1 MRSVA
6 VPAVVVDTNRL
17 VVLALAAVV
26 LGAVAAGAGAV
37 AFTDETSAQ
46 YHPDRDVKLVETGN
60 DTALWP
66 YTSRARAFP
75 SKTLSI
81 NVVVYGDAD
90 DVRHALVARTDADWN
105 ETAGEQSDLDPDAAP
120 PGPNGT
126 AVAWESARGATR
138 YTYVANVARE
148 DGTPAGYWMA
158 ESGQFHDGDYLGSRY
173 HVRLYEPIDEEERW
187 VAMQAHQEHWDWF
200 GLRHSVDSNERA
212 QQYVETDFM
221 GQPFVESVSREYY
234 ATSDPLDTD
243 GWVTEIDLRGGAV
256 RLPNA
261 TTGGT
266 NASGNATAD
275 AALASAAVPTPT
287 AAVPLAALAGVG
299 VPQVRGLLALV
310 ALAAGLVGALAS
322 SAPVSL
328 DRLSRTLSRSRKRLV
343 AVAADVDLR
352 YLVLFGATLSVLLF
366 VRTVGIYLEQALPG
380 SPKLV
385 VALCYPLVPVGVP
398 VVAYLPARGLDEFR
412 CFVVASTGVALG
424 ITVDYALLGVAVLPV
439 ETLVHRLGVVLAVG
453 LLSAG
458 AAENGQSLR
467 LGALLWVAV
476 VFAPLVR
483 WF

>member
-1 MRSVA
+1 
-6 VPAVVVDTNRL
+6 VDSNRL

-26 LGAVAAGAGAV
+26 LGAVAAGVGAV
-37 AFTDETSAQ
+37 AFAGDDPAQ
-46 YHPDRDVKLVETGN
+46 DHSGRDVKLVETGN
-60 DTALWP
+60 GTALWP

-81 NVVVYGDAD
+81 NVVVYGDAA
-90 DVRHALVARTDADWN
+90 DVRHALTTRTDADWN
-105 ETAGEQSDLDPDAAP
+105 QTASEEADRDPRTGPA
-120 PGPNGT
+120 GPNGT
-126 AVAWESARGATR
+126 DVAWESARGATR
-138 YTYVANVARE
+138 YTYVANVARDAE
-148 DGTPAGYWMA
+148 TPAGYWMA

-173 HVRLYEPIDEEERW
+173 HVRLYEPIDDEEGW

-212 QQYVETDFM
+212 QQYVESDFM

-234 ATSDPLDTD
+234 ATADPLDTD

-261 TTGGT
+261 TDGGSSAGG
-266 NASGNATAD
+266 NASSAGVV
-275 AALASAAVPTPT
+275 ASALGILNGPPGVDGPPIGGLLGI
-287 AAVPLAALAGVG
+287 PLMAGVVG
-299 VPQVRGLLALV
+299 V
-310 ALAAGLVGALAS
+310 LAS
-322 SAPVSL
+322 SVPVPL
-328 DRLSRTLSRSRKRLV
+328 DHISRTIARSRERLV
-343 AVAADVDLR
+343 DVAAEVDLR
-352 YLVLFGATLSVLLF
+352 YLVLFGATLSALLF
-366 VRTVGIYLEQALPG
+366 VRASGVYLERVLAV

-385 VALCYPLVPVGVP
+385 VALCYPLVPIGVP
-398 VVAYLPARGLDEFR
+398 LVAYLPARGLDEFR
-412 CFVVASTGVALG
+412 SFVAASTGVALG

-453 LLSAG
+453 LLAAG
-458 AAENGQSLR
+458 AGENGRSLR

>member
-1 MRSVA
+1 MRSVT
-6 VPAVVVDTNRL
+6 VPAAVADSNRL
-17 VVLALAAVV
+17 VVIALAAVV
-26 LGAVAAGAGAV
+26 LSVVAIGAGGV
-37 AFTDETSAQ
+37 AFTDDTRAQ
-46 YHPDRDVKLVETGN
+46 YHPDRNVQLVETGN

-66 YTSRARAFP
+66 YTSRTRAFP

-81 NVVVYGDAD
+81 NVVVYGDAA

-105 ETAGEQSDLDPDAAP
+105 RTASAQSDRDPTAAP

-126 AVAWESARGATR
+126 AIAWESARGATR

-173 HVRLYEPIDEEERW
+173 HVRLYEPIDDEERW

-221 GQPFVESVSREYY
+221 GQPFVESVTREYY

-261 TTGGT
+261 TGAGAT
-266 NASGNATAD
+266 AAGNATAD
-275 AALASAAVPTPT
+275 AALGT
-287 AAVPLAALAGVG
+287 AAVPLAALPGIGVA
-299 VPQVRGLLALV
+299 QARGLLAV
-310 ALAAGLVGALAS
+310 AALAAGLVGALAS

-328 DRLSRTLSRSRKRLV
+328 DRVSRTVERSRARLV
-343 AVAADVDLR
+343 TVAADIDLR
-352 YLVLFGATLSVLLF
+352 YLVLFGATLSALLF
-366 VRTVGIYLEQALPG
+366 VRASGIYLERLLPG

-385 VALCYPLVPVGVP
+385 VALCYPLVPVGLP
-398 VVAYLPARGLDEFR
+398 LVAYLPARGLDEFR
-412 CFVVASTGVALG
+412 SFVVASTGVALG

-453 LLSAG
+453 LLAAG
-458 AAENGQSLR
+458 AAEKGRSLR

-476 VFAPLVR
+476 VVAPLVR

>member
-1 MRSVA
+1 M
-6 VPAVVVDTNRL
+6 VDTNRL

-26 LGAVAAGAGAV
+26 LVAVAAGAGAV
-37 AFTDETSAQ
+37 SFTDETGAQ
-46 YHPDRDVKLVETGN
+46 YHPDRDVQLVETSNG
-60 DTALWP
+60 TALWP

-81 NVVVYGDAD
+81 NVVVYGDAA

-105 ETAGEQSDLDPDAAP
+105 ETASDQSDLDPDAAP

-173 HVRLYEPIDEEERW
+173 HVRLYEPIDDEERW

-212 QQYVETDFM
+212 QQYVEADFM
-221 GQPFVESVSREYY
+221 GQPFVDSVSREYY

-243 GWVTEIDLRGGAV
+243 GWVTEIELRGGAV

-261 TTGGT
+261 TEGEAD
-266 NASGNATAD
+266 ASENSTAD
-275 AALASAAVPTPT
+275 GALATAAVPAT
-287 AAVPLAALAGVG
+287 AQLLVGVPLAALPGVG
-299 VPQVRGLLALV
+299 VPQVGGILALA
-310 ALAAGLVGALAS
+310 ALAAGLVGALTA
-322 SAPVSL
+322 SAPVSP
-328 DRLSRTLSRSRKRLV
+328 DRISRTLSRSRERLV

-366 VRTVGIYLEQALPG
+366 VRTTGIYLEQVLPG

-398 VVAYLPARGLDEFR
+398 LVAYLPARGLDEFR

-453 LLSAG
+453 LLAAG
-458 AAENGQSLR
+458 AAEKGQSLR